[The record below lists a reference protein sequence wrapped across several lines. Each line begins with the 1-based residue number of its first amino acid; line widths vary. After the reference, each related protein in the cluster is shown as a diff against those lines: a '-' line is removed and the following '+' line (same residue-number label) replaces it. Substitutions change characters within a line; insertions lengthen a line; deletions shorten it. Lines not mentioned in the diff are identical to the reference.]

1 MINFWFIFMPVV
13 AFCILVL
20 VIAYTVS
27 SSSEEGK
34 SDWYKLS
41 MKIILVG
48 AISAVISTYILVNPW
63 SGIKG
68 DTAESR
74 AALLG
79 QMGDFFGGMLNP
91 ILAFA
96 SFIALLYTIRLQ
108 SKEMEETREELK
120 EARIAQQKSANTAI
134 TKLEQEKNLFEYQTL
149 QRLLLDEVKTL
160 EEIFKLDLRGQSLGQ
175 IQDLILS
182 NHFGKPTKSWLQMEE
197 IIEQQLNMARTSTHA
212 GNYFLHVSEAKSLIQ
227 SCSIFA
233 SKLGMAGDD
242 SMLVHIA
249 KKVGFHCCI
258 SSFTMAGRTN
268 VLDTSSEVLANAI
281 ANYWK
286 AVSIDPI
293 DTPEN

>member
-96 SFIALLYTIRLQ
+96 SFIALLYTIRIQ
-108 SKEMEETREELK
+108 SKQIREAKEGQELAAFDSTFSMIIQALSETPKPARERFTYMNPFNSGGLDSPERLSK
-120 EARIAQQKSANTAI
+120 EYATHYRNNEPSIIVFSCMFYDCVKFLSEHRCTKSVHWNILANMLGPIECYYVASLCAYSSANTMD
-134 TKLEQEKNLFEYQTL
+134 
-149 QRLLLDEVKTL
+149 LDS
-160 EEIFKLDLRGQSLGQ
+160 F
-175 IQDLILS
+175 
-182 NHFGKPTKSWLQMEE
+182 
-197 IIEQQLNMARTSTHA
+197 
-212 GNYFLHVSEAKSLIQ
+212 
-227 SCSIFA
+227 
-233 SKLGMAGDD
+233 SKLATKNELFRQARVVYG
-242 SMLVHIA
+242 L
-249 KKVGFHCCI
+249 
-258 SSFTMAGRTN
+258 
-268 VLDTSSEVLANAI
+268 
-281 ANYWK
+281 
-286 AVSIDPI
+286 VSIGHGDSSI
-293 DTPEN
+293 DGRWPYLNPNKLGLELDSFRRAH